1 MQKRLYILKERQLDL
16 IMNIQL
22 EKSNIIKRLQQIN
35 DESLLQ
41 AVKSLL
47 DYAQKNVEQPLEA
60 SIDKGLAESAQ
71 GQGRPHTKVMGDL
84 REKYKE

>member
-1 MQKRLYILKERQLDL
+1 MD
-16 IMNIQL
+16 IQL
-22 EKSNIIKRLQQIN
+22 EKANIIERLKQIN

-47 DYAQKNVEQPLEA
+47 DYAQKNVDKQLEA
-60 SIDKGLAESAQ
+60 SIDKGLKESKQ
-71 GQGRPHTKVMGDL
+71 GKGRAHKEVMADL

>member
-1 MQKRLYILKERQLDL
+1 MD
-16 IMNIQL
+16 IQL
-22 EKSNIIKRLQQIN
+22 EKANIIERLKQIN

-47 DYAQKNVEQPLEA
+47 DNAQKNVDKQLEA
-60 SIDKGLAESAQ
+60 SIDKGLKESKQ
-71 GQGRPHTKVMGDL
+71 GKGRTHKEVMADL

>member
-1 MQKRLYILKERQLDL
+1 MD
-16 IMNIQL
+16 IQL
-22 EKSNIIKRLQQIN
+22 EKSNIIKRLKQIN

-47 DYAQKNVEQPLEA
+47 DYAQKNVDQQLEA
-60 SIDKGLAESAQ
+60 SIDSGLKESKQGKGRA
-71 GQGRPHTKVMGDL
+71 HTEVMADL